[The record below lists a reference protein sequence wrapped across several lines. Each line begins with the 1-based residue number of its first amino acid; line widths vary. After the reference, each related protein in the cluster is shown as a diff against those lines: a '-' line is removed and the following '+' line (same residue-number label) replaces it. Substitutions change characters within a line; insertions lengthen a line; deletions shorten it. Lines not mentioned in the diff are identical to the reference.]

1 LVVHENGTPLYS
13 FFTGKGIQ
21 DREIL
26 VSGFITAIQAFAKE
40 ALISPDGGDIQSM
53 KLSQTLLTFR
63 LIKLNNLDGKLMQ
76 LYFVLLTELAKK
88 EKQKV
93 ETDSLLE
100 YLCLNF
106 LSYDGGAFRRKLR
119 ATFPQMMEFKQFDQ
133 FLLPIV
139 NSEWKDIKKRI
150 KPIASSLLQG
160 ILNEIREYIPI
171 DTIQQLHPKLVRLG
185 PSYVWLSDDLAP
197 EEEQMVLNKIKEN
210 ISHLFGE
217 DLYDSLIKD
226 VKSRLS
232 LIGVKC

>member
-1 LVVHENGTPLYS
+1 VHENGTPLYS
-13 FFTGKGIQ
+13 FFTGKGMQ

-63 LIKLNNLDGKLMQ
+63 LIKINNIDGKLVQ
-76 LYFVLLTELAKK
+76 FYFVLLTELSK
-88 EKQKV
+88 KQKL

-106 LSYDGGAFRRKLR
+106 LSYDSGAFRHKMRNV
-119 ATFPQMMEFKQFDQ
+119 FPQMMEFKQFDE
-133 FLLPIV
+133 FLAPIV

-150 KPIASSLLQG
+150 KPIPSSLLQG
-160 ILNEIREYIPI
+160 MLNEIREYMPI
-171 DTIQQLHPKLVRLG
+171 ETIQQLHPKLVRLG
-185 PSYVWLSDDLAP
+185 PSYVWLSDDLPP
-197 EEEQMVLNKIKEN
+197 EEEEVVLKKIKEN
-210 ISHLFGE
+210 IAHLFGE
-217 DLYDSLIKD
+217 RLYDSLIKD

-232 LIGVKC
+232 LIGVQC